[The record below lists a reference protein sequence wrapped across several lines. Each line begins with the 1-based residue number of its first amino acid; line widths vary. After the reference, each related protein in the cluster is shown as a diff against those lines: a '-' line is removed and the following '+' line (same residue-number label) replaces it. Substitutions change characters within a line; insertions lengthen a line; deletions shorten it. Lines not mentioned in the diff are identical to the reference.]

1 MVKYPDSYDPITEY
15 WLTFTD
21 NGGDELVS
29 RKIYNTYKKLVLDLK
44 NTDDEFYYS
53 NQRGNHILEFIENFC
68 KHSKGKMGGKSI
80 ELELWEK
87 AMLTATFGFIDME
100 GNRKYQRA
108 VLIIGKKNGK
118 SLIASAVA
126 LYLQVADGENG
137 AEIYAVAKLVAT
149 LNRAKSVKA
158 KLII

>member
-1 MVKYPDSYDPITEY
+1 MVKLRVKYPIEYDPITEY

-29 RKIYNTYKKLVLDLK
+29 RKIYHTYKKLVLDLK

-87 AMLTATFGFIDME
+87 AMLASIFGFIDME
-100 GNRKYQRA
+100 GNRKYSRA

-149 LNRAKSVKA
+149 
-158 KLII
+158 